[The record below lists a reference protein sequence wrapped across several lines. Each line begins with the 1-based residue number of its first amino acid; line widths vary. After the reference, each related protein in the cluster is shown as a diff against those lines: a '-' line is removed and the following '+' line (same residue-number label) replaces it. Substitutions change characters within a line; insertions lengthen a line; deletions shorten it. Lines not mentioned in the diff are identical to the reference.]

1 MSTKTNVLLVAAI
14 AGMSLGSNATSPA
27 QEAGAGQPAG
37 VKCYGIN
44 GCGANASCAVK
55 ADDISAVRMLLGNSG
70 YKAKFSKSKEHS
82 CKAHASC
89 GASNH
94 ILNWTPASLESCT
107 ESHGI
112 VIEDSEGKKTAKQ
125 L

>member
-1 MSTKTNVLLVAAI
+1 MSTKSNFLLVAAI
-14 AGMSLGSNATSPA
+14 AGMSLGPNATAPA
-27 QEAGAGQPAG
+27 QDANAGQPAG
-37 VKCYGIN
+37 VKCYGTN

-55 ADDISAVRMLLGNSG
+55 ADDISAVRTLLGNRA
-70 YKAKFSKSKEHS
+70 YRARFAKSKEHS

-94 ILNWTPASLESCT
+94 ILNWTPTSLESCSV
-107 ESHGI
+107 SHGI
-112 VIEDSEGKKTAKQ
+112 VIEESEGKKTAKQ

>member
-1 MSTKTNVLLVAAI
+1 
-14 AGMSLGSNATSPA
+14 MSLGSNATSPA
-27 QEAGAGQPAG
+27 QEANAGQSAR

-55 ADDISAVRMLLGNSG
+55 ADDISAVRMLLGKSG
-70 YKAKFSKSKEHS
+70 YKARFAKSKEHS

-89 GASNH
+89 GASSH
-94 ILNWTPASLESCT
+94 ILNWTPTSLESCT

-112 VIEDSEGKKTAKQ
+112 VIE
-125 L
+125 